1 MYTVYRIYRTW
12 HEPSTQWLNLE
23 LKGRWIRSDWH
34 KTLTLLGRSYI
45 MCSTFWEGARCTL
58 RSNKKIG
65 LKLAL
70 FGIQLRWHTTFLNS
84 CTHFAHGRWHVILDL
99 PFTTPMLSETSK
111 REKMRLW
118 SIGLFFYPSIAFLP
132 NPDSDSDQHFVSRTS
147 KRLFCVVFQAL
158 ASGRTA
164 SRLRRGILFEIY
176 SLAGNCK
183 MILAMILLMW
193 CSSCC
198 HCFGNTRVT
207 YFFKEETTGC
217 VGKKSVQIQ
226 IHVGVFESGDLHGF
240 PTKMG
245 TN

>member
-1 MYTVYRIYRTW
+1 MTW
-12 HEPSTQWLNLE
+12 A
-23 LKGRWIRSDWH
+23 
-34 KTLTLLGRSYI
+34 I
-45 MCSTFWEGARCTL
+45 M
-58 RSNKKIG
+58 
-65 LKLAL
+65 
-70 FGIQLRWHTTFLNS
+70 
-84 CTHFAHGRWHVILDL
+84 ILDL

-147 KRLFCVVFQAL
+147 KRLFCVVFRAL
-158 ASGRTA
+158 ASGRTT

-183 MILAMILLMW
+183 MILAMIQLMW

-207 YFFKEETTGC
+207 YVFQ
-217 VGKKSVQIQ
+217 KKPPDVLERNLYRFRFTWVCLKVVICMDFLPKWASISDQWGQ
-226 IHVGVFESGDLHGF
+226 WQWW
-240 PTKMG
+240 
-245 TN
+245 